1 MTDITITATN
11 VVGGSSARDYG
22 TAGETITAGQA
33 VYLSSATNKWMLADN
48 NSATESAR
56 KAGGIALNGAALNQP
71 LAVQKKGEITI
82 GATLTPGAAY
92 YLSDTPG
99 GICPVADVGAGEYY
113 CLLGLAKSATVLD
126 VNIQFPGVA
135 ASE

>member
-1 MTDITITATN
+1 MTDLTITAAN
-11 VVGGSSARDYG
+11 VVGGSSAREYG
-22 TAGETITAGQA
+22 TAGEAIAAGQA
-33 VYLSSATNKWMLADN
+33 VYLSAATNKWMLADN
-48 NSATESAR
+48 NGATAAAR

-71 LAVQKKGEITI
+71 LAIHKSGDITI

-99 GICPVADVGAGEYY
+99 GICPVTDVGAGEYY
-113 CLLGLAKSATVLD
+113 CLIGLAKSATVLD

-135 ASE
+135 AV